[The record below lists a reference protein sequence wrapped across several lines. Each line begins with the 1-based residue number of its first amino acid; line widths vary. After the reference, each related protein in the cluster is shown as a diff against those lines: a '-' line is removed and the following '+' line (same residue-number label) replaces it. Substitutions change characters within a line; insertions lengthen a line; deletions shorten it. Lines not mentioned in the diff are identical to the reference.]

1 MADDYR
7 NTEYC
12 KPLGDVTSRKNNVV
26 KLIKADH
33 PKARDMHAYI
43 SKNEG
48 PYKGEFIKAYNGKCA
63 YCGVSI
69 DIVPRRYFEI
79 DHFIYQE
86 SPRFTRKADAGY
98 IDNLVLACH
107 RCNHAKS
114 DLEFPDSVHKYL
126 HPDQSDF
133 ITTFIRDED
142 YYIRISESKK
152 DDPATVK
159 FYNQLEFGSDIHRL
173 DYLLLNMRG
182 LRDQISETSPAQKYL
197 SEAIDLLQGKRNW
210 IG

>member
-1 MADDYR
+1 MTDDYR

-12 KPLGDVTSRKNNVV
+12 EPLGDVASRKNSVV
-26 KLIKADH
+26 EHIMADH
-33 PKARDMHAYI
+33 PRARDMHAYI
-43 SKNEG
+43 SKNNSS
-48 PYKGEFIKAYNGKCA
+48 YKSEFIKAYNGKCA

-79 DHFIYQE
+79 DHFIYKE
-86 SPRFTRKADAGY
+86 APRFAKKEDAGY

-114 DLEFPDSVHKYL
+114 DLAFSDTAHEYL
-126 HPDQSDF
+126 HPDKPHIASAF
-133 ITTFIRDED
+133 FRDD
-142 YYIRISESKK
+142 RYYIRISESKK
-152 DDPATVK
+152 DNQEIVK
-159 FYNQLEFGSDIHRL
+159 FYNQLELGADIRRL

-182 LRDQISETSPAQKYL
+182 LRNKISEASPAQKYL

-210 IG
+210 AG